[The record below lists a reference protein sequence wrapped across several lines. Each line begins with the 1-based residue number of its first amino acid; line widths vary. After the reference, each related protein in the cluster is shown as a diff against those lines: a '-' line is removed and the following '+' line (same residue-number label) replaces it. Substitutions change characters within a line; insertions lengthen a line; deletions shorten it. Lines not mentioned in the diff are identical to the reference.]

1 MDLGNEFEM
10 LENISVVP
18 EGWYNAKIDKIEQR
32 VSKSDNTYLNIS
44 FKIAEGDYANQMLW
58 DRMNLWHPKKVT
70 VEISQRRLS
79 ALFRAAGYSS
89 LGNTDDLLGEEV
101 QVRVKVRSG
110 DNGYDDQNEIR
121 DYRSAGLPTPPA
133 GKSAGDQF
141 ARKAA

>member
-10 LENISVVP
+10 LDKISSVVP
-18 EGWYNAKIDKIEQR
+18 EGWYNAKVDQIEQR
-32 VSKSDNTYLNIS
+32 VSASDNTYLNIS
-44 FKIAEGDYANQMLW
+44 FKIAEGDFANQMLW
-58 DRMNLWHPKKVT
+58 DRLNLWHPQKVT

-89 LGNTDDLLGEEV
+89 LGNTDDLLGEEI

-121 DYRSAGLPTPPA
+121 DYRSAGLPMPPT
-133 GKSAGDQF
+133 GKPEVFG
-141 ARKAA
+141 RKAA